1 MATQFQ
7 LTAVNEGISCHAW
20 NHDRSMVA
28 ICPNNN
34 EIHIYGECQVS
45 EGLVWPKLHVLREHD
60 LLVSAIDWSH
70 AHNKIVSCSHDRNA
84 FVWTYDGSSS
94 EWQPALVILR
104 IDRAALD
111 VRWSHDGLRFAV
123 ASGSKCVP
131 VCSYEEK
138 NVWWVSKMV
147 KKKFKSSVLCVA
159 FHPRNGQ
166 VLAAGAADFKLRV
179 YSTFDSDVDLN
190 GPISAPFPAP
200 TEFGEVYCE
209 LSSQGWITAL
219 AWSPTGNVLCYAG
232 HDSSI
237 HFARFD
243 QLSASSAIPAV
254 QVLRLP
260 CLPLTSLLF
269 VSETAAIAGGH
280 DFVPLLFG
288 KTPEVPNEWSMI
300 TGVTGGLDP
309 GSSLASEK
317 SDKSPLDRVASARA
331 IFQSICSRGQEASE
345 DALSTQ
351 HEKPIIGLRMFS
363 HKPLRFSSSALDGR
377 IVVWDMAQLQPAH
390 MALAALAI

>member
-7 LTAVNEGISCHAW
+7 LTANGISCHCW

-28 ICPNNN
+28 VCPNNN
-34 EIHIYGECQVS
+34 EIHIYGECRLNDGSGWQ
-45 EGLVWPKLHVLREHD
+45 KLHVLREHD

-70 AHNKIVSCSHDRNA
+70 VNNKIVSCSHDRNA
-84 FVWTYDGSSS
+84 FVWTYDASAS
-94 EWQPALVILR
+94 EWKPALVILR

-131 VCSYEEK
+131 VCSYEER

-147 KKKFKSSVLCVA
+147 KKKFKSSVLCLS

-166 VLAAGAADFKLRV
+166 VLATGSADFKLRV
-179 YSTFDSDVDLN
+179 YSTFDSEVDLN
-190 GPISAPFPAP
+190 GPVSSPFPAP
-200 TEFGEVYCE
+200 IEFGEVYCE
-209 LSSQGWITAL
+209 LTSQGWITAL
-219 AWSPTGNVLCYAG
+219 AWSLTGNVLCYAG
-232 HDSSI
+232 QDSSI

-243 QLSASSAIPAV
+243 QLSASAPVPTV
-254 QVLRLP
+254 QTLRLP

-269 VSETAAIAGGH
+269 LSETAAIAGGH

-288 KTPEVPNEWSMI
+288 KTPDAPNEWTMI
-300 TGVTGGLDP
+300 TGVSGGLDP
-309 GSSLASEK
+309 GSSPSKAK
-317 SDKSPLDRVASARA
+317 SDVPALDRVASARA
-331 IFQSICSRGQEASE
+331 IFQNISSKGQEALD
-345 DALSTQ
+345 DALTTQ
-351 HEKPIIGLRMFS
+351 HEKPIIGLRMYS
-363 HKPLRFSSSALDGR
+363 QKPLRFSSSALDGR
-377 IVVWDMAQLQPAH
+377 LVVWDLEQLQPTH